1 MAAAVWPG
9 VTFVDGKGGGNCM
22 LKGGNAPKGGGVKVG
37 GVNGCWLF
45 DDAALVDE
53 VFVDCTDSSVLGE
66 ISVVVVVVGVS
77 CVDFNAAFFS
87 FSSYKRSKRL

>member
-1 MAAAVWPG
+1 V
-9 VTFVDGKGGGNCM
+9 
-22 LKGGNAPKGGGVKVG
+22 
-37 GVNGCWLF
+37 F

-53 VFVDCTDSSVLGE
+53 VFVDCTDSSILGE
-66 ISVVVVVVGVS
+66 ISVVVVVVVGVS